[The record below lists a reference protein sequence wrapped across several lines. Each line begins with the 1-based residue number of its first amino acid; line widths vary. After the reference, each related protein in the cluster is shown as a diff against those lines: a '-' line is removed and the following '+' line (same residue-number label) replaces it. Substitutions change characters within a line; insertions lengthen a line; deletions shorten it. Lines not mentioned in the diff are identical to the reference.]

1 MSIIDGFNANDV
13 PETAPISSGPI
24 PEGDYE
30 VEIDDTEEKS
40 NKAGTGR
47 YLQVTFKIA
56 SGDHQGRKLWARL
69 NLDNPSEKAVEIARR
84 DLAAICR
91 AVGLVQPKTITQ
103 FIGRKLI
110 VTVAHKGNDPTY
122 GPSAEIVRYHAAGE
136 APKKA
141 AAKAAPKASL
151 LDMDSDDL
159 PF

>member
-13 PETAPISSGPI
+13 PETPQISSGPI

-47 YLQVTFKIA
+47 YLQLTFRVI
-56 SGDHQGRKLWARL
+56 SGPHAERKLWARL

-103 FIGRKLI
+103 FIGRRLI
-110 VTVAHKGNDPTY
+110 VTVAHRGNDPQY

-141 AAKAAPKASL
+141 APKPAAKPSL
-151 LDMDSDDL
+151 LEATDDL

>member
-1 MSIIDGFNANDV
+1 MSILDGFNANDI
-13 PETAPISSGPI
+13 PETTPISRGPL
-24 PEGDYE
+24 PEGDYD
-30 VEIDDTEEKS
+30 VEIDDTEEKETKS
-40 NKAGTGR
+40 GTGR
-47 YLQVTFKIA
+47 YLQVTFKVI
-56 SGDHQGRKLWARL
+56 SGPHADRKIWARL
-69 NLDNPSEKAVEIARR
+69 NLANSSEKAVEIARM

-103 FIGRKLI
+103 FIGRRLI
-110 VTVAHKGNDPTY
+110 VRVAHKGNDPQY

-151 LDMDSDDL
+151 LDIDSDDL